1 MKLFVKEFCRRCFR
15 PATPPEAS
23 LRGRA
28 TVALRDY
35 SDVYETCMCVYVC
48 IYIQRIHI
56 CECMHAMHHR
66 HMCIYI
72 YIHIHIHLHL
82 QLQLH
87 LHTHIH
93 IDIDI
98 YVYIYIFIY
107 YIHTRE
113 TQDSCD
119 YTGIAEHWPAS
130 CIVPVPMF
138 GGDIGTMGSAVIVVL
153 LRLNTCPASG
163 CSRSRMARAV

>member
-1 MKLFVKEFCRRCFR
+1 MKHVC
-15 PATPPEAS
+15 
-23 LRGRA
+23 
-28 TVALRDY
+28 V
-35 SDVYETCMCVYVC
+35 CMCVYIYNEYIYANACMQC
-48 IYIQRIHI
+48 ITGT
-56 CECMHAMHHR
+56 CA
-66 HMCIYI
+66 YI

>member
-1 MKLFVKEFCRRCFR
+1 
-15 PATPPEAS
+15 
-23 LRGRA
+23 
-28 TVALRDY
+28 
-35 SDVYETCMCVYVC
+35 
-48 IYIQRIHI
+48 
-56 CECMHAMHHR
+56 MH
-66 HMCIYI
+66 I